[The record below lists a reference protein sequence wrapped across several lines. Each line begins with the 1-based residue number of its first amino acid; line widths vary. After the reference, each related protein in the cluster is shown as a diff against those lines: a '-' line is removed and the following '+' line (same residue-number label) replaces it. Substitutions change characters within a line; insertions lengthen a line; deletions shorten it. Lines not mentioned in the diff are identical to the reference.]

1 MITLASD
8 YTSSIQIVGLGGTG
22 ANVIESFVQNHDNLV
37 SLLKNDGI
45 KVSLLALD
53 VADHDIRSLD
63 MAYKNLSDNLKS
75 NGIPSDKISLESKTM
90 KFPTPE
96 SMFDF
101 ILSLIHI

>member
-1 MITLASD
+1 MASD

-75 NGIPSDKISLESKTM
+75 NGIPSDKISLEYCKNLW
-90 KFPTPE
+90 KE
-96 SMFDF
+96 
-101 ILSLIHI
+101 LEK